1 MVALDAAHHRVL
13 ARDVAALRTQP
24 PQAMSAMDGYA
35 VRSADA
41 SAVAARL
48 KVIGEVAAGRPFEK
62 TVGAGEA
69 VRIFTG
75 GVIPE
80 GADAVIIQEDTV
92 VEDGGITI
100 TEAASPGRHIR
111 PAGVDFRQGDVLLAR
126 GTRLT
131 DRDLSLAAGMN
142 YPELAVRRRPKVAML
157 ATGDELVM
165 PGSTPGPGQI
175 VYSNGYA
182 LRALARQE
190 GAETIDLGIAA
201 DTVEATT
208 LGIRRAR
215 DSGADI
221 LITTGGAS
229 VGDHDLVKQSLEA
242 EGVTMAFWRIA
253 MRPGKPMMHGRLGA
267 MRVIGLPG
275 NPVSSYVCGFLFLVP
290 LIRAACRAAPSST
303 TPTRRRCSGAMSP
316 PTTCAKTICAPASRC
331 ARRRPDRHAGR
342 PSGQFAVGKSR
353 CGTGACDPCAVCA
366 GGRRRIGLRYPAA
379 AGLSPLERL
388 VPAKPGFVDEKL
400 SGCGTHMEHIVSVHD
415 LFLSNGVYKWESRS
429 SEFLSGSD
437 SRNRTALS
445 TWGTGR
451 DAHAQTI

>member
-1 MVALDAAHHRVL
+1 MALMPVTEALSAVLAGAEPLPEEMVALDAAHHRVL

-41 SAVAARL
+41 SSAAARL
-48 KVIGEVAAGRPFEK
+48 KVIGEVAAGRPFQE
-62 TVGAGEA
+62 TVGKGEA

-80 GADAVIIQEDTV
+80 GADAIIIQEDTV
-92 VEDGGITI
+92 VEGGGITI
-100 TEAASPGRHIR
+100 TEAAIAGRHLR
-111 PAGVDFRQGDVLLAR
+111 PAGVDFRKGDVLLTR
-126 GTRLT
+126 GTHLT

-142 YPELAVRRRPKVAML
+142 YAELPVRRRPKVAIL

-165 PGSTPGPGQI
+165 PGSNPGPAQI

-201 DTVEATT
+201 DSVEATT
-208 LGIRRAR
+208 LGIRHAR

-242 EGVTMAFWRIA
+242 EGVAMAFWRIA

-267 MRVIGLPG
+267 LRVIGLPG
-275 NPVSSYVCGFLFLVP
+275 NPVSAYVCGFLFLAP
-290 LIRAACRAAPSST
+290 LIRALSGRTDIHHAHETALLGRDVAANDMREDYLRARLEVRKDGETVATPVDHQDSSLLANLAAA
-303 TPTRRRCSGAMSP
+303 RALVIRP
-316 PTTCAKTICAPASRC
+316 PFAPA
-331 ARRRPDRHAGR
+331 ARAGS
-342 PSGQFAVGKSR
+342 P
-353 CGTGACDPCAVCA
+353 CD
-366 GGRRRIGLRYPAA
+366 ILR
-379 AGLSPLERL
+379 LPL
-388 VPAKPGFVDEKL
+388 
-400 SGCGTHMEHIVSVHD
+400 
-415 LFLSNGVYKWESRS
+415 
-429 SEFLSGSD
+429 
-437 SRNRTALS
+437 
-445 TWGTGR
+445 
-451 DAHAQTI
+451 

>member
-1 MVALDAAHHRVL
+1 MALMPVTEALSAVLAGAEPLPEEMIALDAAHHRVL
-13 ARDVAALRTQP
+13 ARDVAARRTQP

-35 VRSADA
+35 VRAADA
-41 SAVAARL
+41 SNVAARL
-48 KVIGEVAAGRPFEK
+48 KVIGEVAAGRPFDK
-62 TVGAGEA
+62 TVGVGEA

-92 VEDGGITI
+92 AEGGGITI
-100 TEAASPGRHIR
+100 TEAAVGGRHIR
-111 PAGVDFRQGDVLLAR
+111 PAGIDFRQGDVLLAR
-126 GTRLT
+126 GIRLT

-142 YPELAVRRRPKVAML
+142 YPELAVRRRPRVAIL

-182 LRALARQE
+182 LRALARAE

-208 LGIRRAR
+208 QGIRRAR

-221 LITTGGAS
+221 LVTTGGAS

-253 MRPGKPMMHGRLGA
+253 MRPGKPMMHGRLGP
-267 MRVIGLPG
+267 MQVIGLPG

-290 LIRAACRAAPSST
+290 LIRKLSGRSVIHHTSETALLGRSVAANDLRADYLRAGLELRGDGVLIATPVDLQDSSLLGNLAAARALVIRAPF
-303 TPTRRRCSGAMSP
+303 
-316 PTTCAKTICAPASRC
+316 APA
-331 ARRRPDRHAGR
+331 
-342 PSGQFAVGKSR
+342 
-353 CGTGACDPCAVCA
+353 
-366 GGRRRIGLRYPAA
+366 AA
-379 AGLSPLERL
+379 AGLPCVLFRL
-388 VPAKPGFVDEKL
+388 PD
-400 SGCGTHMEHIVSVHD
+400 
-415 LFLSNGVYKWESRS
+415 
-429 SEFLSGSD
+429 
-437 SRNRTALS
+437 
-445 TWGTGR
+445 
-451 DAHAQTI
+451 